1 MSFLLTLALK
11 SILSSVIGSSF
22 YRRFQSTKLG
32 IWFQNY
38 VNKMMTWVAIRYDIE
53 VAKKE
58 AKWRQDYPLLSQ
70 RIDAIEEDLDD
81 LYKKVNS
88 KTKN

>member
-1 MSFLLTLALK
+1 MSFLITLTLK
-11 SILSSVIGSSF
+11 SILSSIIGSSF
-22 YRRFQSTKLG
+22 YKWFQSTKLG

-38 VNKMMTWVAIRYDIE
+38 VNGLMAWIANRYDIE

-70 RIDAIEEDLDD
+70 RIDSIETVSYTHLT
-81 LYKKVNS
+81 LPTILLV
-88 KTKN
+88 

>member
-1 MSFLLTLALK
+1 MS
-11 SILSSVIGSSF
+11 SIIGSSF
-22 YRRFQSTKLG
+22 YKWFQSTKLG

-38 VNKMMTWVAIRYDIE
+38 VNGLMAWIANRYDIE

-70 RIDAIEEDLDD
+70 RIDSIEKELEN
-81 LYKKVNS
+81 LKKS
-88 KTKN
+88 

>member
-1 MSFLLTLALK
+1 MSFLITLALK

-22 YRRFQSTKLG
+22 YKWFQSTKVG

-38 VNKMMTWVAIRYDIE
+38 VNSAMEWVANRYDWE
-53 VAKKE
+53 LAKKD
-58 AKWRQDYPLLSQ
+58 AKWRQDYPLLAQ
-70 RIDAIEEDLDD
+70 RIDALEEDLDD

-88 KTKN
+88 EK

>member
-1 MSFLLTLALK
+1 
-11 SILSSVIGSSF
+11 
-22 YRRFQSTKLG
+22 
-32 IWFQNY
+32 
-38 VNKMMTWVAIRYDIE
+38 MMAWIANRYDIE

-70 RIDAIEEDLDD
+70 RIDSIEEDLDD

-88 KTKN
+88 KT

>member
-1 MSFLLTLALK
+1 MSFLITLTLK
-11 SILSSVIGSSF
+11 SILSSIIGSSF
-22 YRRFQSTKLG
+22 YKWFQSTKLG

-38 VNKMMTWVAIRYDIE
+38 VNGLMAWVANRYDIE

-70 RIDAIEEDLDD
+70 RIDSIEKELEN
-81 LYKKVNS
+81 LKKS
-88 KTKN
+88 